1 MTDQPPSAPSG
12 PTCPINQLPPSSN
25 PCAVIQKNTRYVSQ
39 SGYYWIQGGNGAAV
53 KVYCRMNSSSCCGIS
68 GDWMRVGYLDMK
80 NTSHHCPSG
89 FHLYNSPRRCGLRIP
104 RISGGSRRHGY
115 TYKYDSAGC
124 SKITYPTYSTRYQR
138 VCGRIT
144 AYQKGTTD
152 AFYNYYS
159 HNSSISAEYVDGVSI
174 THGSLKHH
182 IWTFAAAYDELRADQ
197 WRCPC
202 SRCDENFTG
211 RIPSYV
217 GNDYF
222 CDSGTFL
229 FPNPSQA
236 YTTNP
241 IWDGSGCA
249 PTSTCC
255 NFNFPPWFCKNL
267 RQPTTDD
274 IEVRVCRDQ
283 RGGDEDIQIGVIE
296 IYIA

>member
-1 MTDQPPSAPSG
+1 
-12 PTCPINQLPPSSN
+12 
-25 PCAVIQKNTRYVSQ
+25 
-39 SGYYWIQGGNGAAV
+39 
-53 KVYCRMNSSSCCGIS
+53 MNSSSCCGNT

-80 NTSHHCPSG
+80 NASHQCPSG
-89 FHLYNSPRRCGLRIP
+89 FQLYNSPRRCGLRIE
-104 RISGGSRRHGY
+104 RTYFDKNGRRTDYH
-115 TYKYDSAGC
+115 DSARC
-124 SKITYPTYSTRYQR
+124 SKIMYPTYSTQYQK

-152 AFYNYYS
+152 AFYNHYS
-159 HNSSISAEYVDGVSI
+159 RNSSITSEYVDGVSI

-182 IWTFAAAYDELRADQ
+182 IWTFAAAHDELRADQ

-202 SRCDENFTG
+202 SRCDRNFTG
-211 RIPSYV
+211 RVPSFV
-217 GNDYF
+217 GKDYF
-222 CDSGTFL
+222 CDSGTRL
-229 FPNPSQA
+229 FPDPKQA

-255 NFNFPPWFCKNL
+255 NFNSPPWFCKKL
-267 RQPTTDD
+267 LKPTTDD

-283 RGGDEDIQIGVIE
+283 PGGEEDIQISVIE